1 MKASMRVL
9 ITSWIEAL
17 RKSLLF
23 IGTAIAR
30 PAGSSFFMLSTTLR
44 QSLMIWV
51 ALEPAVWNT
60 IQLVEAWPLSELE
73 KP

>member
-1 MKASMRVL
+1 MNASMSVL

-23 IGTAIAR
+23 IGTAISR
-30 PAGSSFFMLSTTLR
+30 PAGSSFFMLSTTFR
-44 QSLMIWV
+44 QSSMICV

-60 IQLVEAWPLSELE
+60 IQLVERLPLSELE
-73 KP
+73 NP